1 MQRRKPN
8 AYAHKAAGGALRRS
22 LAGGLT
28 ALLLIALL
36 AGCSGDQKPGE
47 STVSGEPG
55 TSQSAGVS
63 DGTNGSGG
71 QADSTDP
78 TGTNGTGGSGTGGN
92 NASQGGNNQSG
103 GNASSGGSSGG
114 SQGGNSGGNQ
124 GGNQG
129 GGQTTTTTNKN
140 TSTDGIVRGQGSY
153 DEISPAG
160 IEAGKGFVSLND
172 VKKDT
177 VTGAGF
183 TYFVFQTD
191 KNAALPYNIACYLTG
206 STITAVVP
214 SGVNLTR
221 LVADFG
227 AVGTATAGGITL
239 QSGKTVF
246 DLSKPVTISVKGT
259 GGAERTYTLAVQAL
273 NTGLPSVA
281 VTTKGMAAIE
291 SKQTYVQTEFY
302 VGGGDKSVCWYG
314 GVTPQKVTGQIKGR
328 GNTSWEHPKKNY
340 TLELDKEFAVF
351 DMHKSRHWVLNG
363 NYEDQSLM
371 RNTIAAQ
378 VSEAVGCAYT
388 MQVRPVDLWLN
399 GQYWGTYDVIEKIE
413 IEKERVNIAR
423 FAANKAPNQ
432 VGYLLEFD
440 RHVTEPQHYDQSKV
454 VRRGEAYY
462 NTKAD
467 ELYFEARPGSNYWIT
482 VKDPNPDEMK
492 DTHIAYIM
500 DVVGK
505 AYDAVK
511 TRDYNQMNK
520 YMDVESFVKWFVVE
534 EFMNNVDAAM
544 HSSVYMTLDA
554 GGKLRLGPVWDF
566 DRSSGNCSYMP
577 ANMATLY
584 EKQTG
589 WFPDIFGNATA
600 RSMLKKEWTAFS
612 GKWSSIDAK
621 MTSMTNMLEKSQEFN
636 FEKWDTFGEKLYDY
650 MPDEVTSAFSHQAQ
664 VDVLRRHLRNRQ
676 SFLGSYIS
684 SR

>member
-1 MQRRKPN
+1 MPRRKPN
-8 AYAHKAAGGALRRS
+8 AYAHKAGHALRQS

-28 ALLLIALL
+28 AILLIALL

-47 STVSGEPG
+47 STVSAEPG

-63 DGTNGSGG
+63 DGTGGSGG
-71 QADSTDP
+71 EANSTDP
-78 TGTNGTGGSGTGGN
+78 TGTNGTGGSG
-92 NASQGGNNQSG
+92 ASQGGNNQSG
-103 GNASSGGSSGG
+103 GNNSSAG
-114 SQGGNSGGNQ
+114 SQGGNQ

-129 GGQTTTTTNKN
+129 GGQTTTTTNKH
-140 TSTDGIVRGQGSY
+140 TSTDGIVRGSGSY
-153 DEISPAG
+153 GEISPAG

-172 VKKDT
+172 VKKDSP
-177 VTGAGF
+177 GSAGF
-183 TYFVFQTD
+183 THFVFQTD
-191 KNAALPYNIACYLTG
+191 KNAGLPYSIACYLTG
-206 STITAVVP
+206 TAITAVVP

-221 LVADFG
+221 MVADFG
-227 AVGTATAGGITL
+227 VVGTATAGGITL

-246 DLSKPVTISVKGT
+246 DLSSPITIDVKGN
-259 GGAERTYTLAVQAL
+259 GGAEREYTLAVQTL

-281 VTTKGMAAIE
+281 VTTKGMAAIQ
-291 SKQTYVQTEFY
+291 SKQAYVQTEFY

-314 GVTPQKVTGQIKGR
+314 GAAPQKVTGQIKGR

-340 TLELDKEFAVF
+340 TLELDKELAVF
-351 DMHKSRHWVLNG
+351 DMPKSRHWVLNG

-371 RNTIAAQ
+371 RNAIAAQ

-413 IEKERVNIAR
+413 IEKERVNITR
-423 FAANKAPNQ
+423 YAANKAPNQ
-432 VGYLLEFD
+432 IGYILEFD

-462 NTKAD
+462 NTAAR
-467 ELYFEARPGSNYWIT
+467 ELYFEVRPGSNYWVT
-482 VKDPNPDEMK
+482 VKEPNPDEMK

-505 AYDAVK
+505 AYDAVMSGN
-511 TRDYNQMNK
+511 YSQMEK
-520 YMDVESFVKWFVVE
+520 YMDVKSFVQWFIVE

-566 DRSSGNCSYMP
+566 DRSSGNCSYMG
-577 ANMATLY
+577 ANVATLY

-589 WFPDIFGNATA
+589 WFPYLFANANA
-600 RSMLKKEWTAFS
+600 KNLLKQEWKAFS
-612 GKWSSIDAK
+612 PKWSSIESNIR
-621 MTSMTNMLEKSQEFN
+621 SMTQMLEKSQAYN
-636 FEKWDTFGEKLYDY
+636 FEKWDTFGQKLYDY

-664 VDVLRRHLRNRQ
+664 VDVVRRHLRSRQ
-676 SFLGSYIS
+676 SFLGSYIG